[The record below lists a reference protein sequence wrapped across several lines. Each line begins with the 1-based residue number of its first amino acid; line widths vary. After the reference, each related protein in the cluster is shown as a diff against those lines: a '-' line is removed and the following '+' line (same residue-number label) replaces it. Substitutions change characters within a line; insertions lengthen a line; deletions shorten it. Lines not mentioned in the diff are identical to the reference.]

1 MLATWQVLNPIFGLA
16 CLMAASW
23 RSLNVGLLVLGLVL
37 AAGRGHPPL
46 QHLLC
51 AGNLC
56 GRV

>member
-1 MLATWQVLNPIFGLA
+1 
-16 CLMAASW
+16 MAASW